1 MNRPRVE
8 CNANRNPSYSAPVT
22 PNTVN
27 TDESKIQRRK
37 ADPILTEKHT
47 EKLRVIPLGGL
58 GEIGKN
64 MLALELGDDIIVI
77 DCGVQ
82 FPEEGMLGVDLII
95 PDVSYLVERADRV
108 RGILITHGHE
118 DHIGALPFV
127 LPQLPSAPVY
137 APRLAHGLISAKLK
151 ERRATRGFECTPID
165 PGIPY
170 QFGQNFAARWF
181 RVCHSIPDA
190 MGIAVST
197 PLGTVIHTGD
207 FKIDHTPVDGRTF
220 DLNALAN
227 YGAEGVLLLLS
238 DSTYAEVPGYT
249 PSEQVVGEALDR
261 AIGEAPGRV
270 MVATFASLVARVQ
283 QVVDAA
289 ERHGRKVSIVGRSMV
304 DTVNVATEL
313 GYLRLPPGILLP
325 LSATRSLPPE
335 QVVLLTTGSQGEP
348 TSALVRIAKEEHRD
362 VRIMPG
368 DTVVISATPIPGN
381 ELPVSRTIDNLLRQ
395 RARVIYDR
403 IATVHVHG
411 HASQEELKLV
421 LNLVKPSYFVPVHG
435 EYRHLNAHA
444 QLAWDLGVAKDGI
457 FVLEDGDVLEL
468 SAGGAAVGERINA
481 GPIYLDGIS
490 RRDMQSPVLN
500 QRRSLSRDGVVVVA
514 LNVEQG
520 TLLPAGEPLTVA
532 SGFMEEGETTPL
544 FEELGAHIISEL
556 SANGGPPATYDELRA
571 KVRETARKFIANA
584 TRRSPMIIPVVT
596 EV

>member
-1 MNRPRVE
+1 MTTQSTGN
-8 CNANRNPSYSAPVT
+8 
-22 PNTVN
+22 
-27 TDESKIQRRK
+27 
-37 ADPILTEKHT
+37 
-47 EKLRVIPLGGL
+47 LRVIPLGGL

-64 MLALELGDDIIVI
+64 MMALEYGDDIIII

-82 FPEEGMLGVDLII
+82 FPEEGMPGVDLII
-95 PDVSYLVERADRV
+95 PDVSYLVERADRI

-118 DHIGALPFV
+118 DHIGALPLI
-127 LPQLPSAPVY
+127 LPQIPTEVF

-151 ERRATRGFECTPID
+151 ERRATREFTSTPID

-170 QFGQNFAARWF
+170 QFGEHFAARWF

-190 MGIAVST
+190 MGIALST

-207 FKIDHTPVDGRTF
+207 FKIDHTPVDGKTI
-220 DLNALAN
+220 DLTALAG

-249 PSEQVVGEALDR
+249 PSERVVGEALDR

-270 MVATFASLVARVQ
+270 LVATFASLVSRVQ

-304 DTVNVATEL
+304 ETVKVASEL
-313 GYLRLPPGILLP
+313 EYLRLPPGILLP
-325 LSATRSLPPE
+325 MNATRNLPPE
-335 QVVLLTTGSQGEP
+335 QVVLMTTGSQGEP
-348 TSALVRIAKEEHRD
+348 TSALVRIANEDHRD
-362 VRIMPG
+362 VSIMAG

-395 RARVIYDR
+395 GARVLYDR

-421 LNLVKPSYFVPVHG
+421 LNLVKPRYFVPVHG

-444 QLAWDLGVAKDGI
+444 QLAWDLGVGRDGI

-468 SAGGAAVGERINA
+468 SNDGASTGERIKA
-481 GPIYLDGIS
+481 GPIYVDGIS
-490 RRDMQSPVLN
+490 RRDSKSNVLT
-500 QRRSLSRDGVVVVA
+500 QRRSLSKDGVVVVV
-514 LNVEQG
+514 LTVDQHS
-520 TLLPAGEPLTVA
+520 LVPAGEPLTVA
-532 SGFMEEGETTPL
+532 SGFMDDGETGVL
-544 FEELGAHIISEL
+544 FEEMGIHIVSEL
-556 SANGGPPATYDELRA
+556 WSNGGPPSSPDDIKT
-571 KVRETARKFIANA
+571 KVRETARNFIANA

>member
-1 MNRPRVE
+1 M
-8 CNANRNPSYSAPVT
+8 CAQIA
-22 PNTVN
+22 
-27 TDESKIQRRK
+27 
-37 ADPILTEKHT
+37 

-64 MLALELGDDIIVI
+64 MLALEYADDIIII

-95 PDVSYLVERADRV
+95 PDVSYLVERADRI

-118 DHIGALPFV
+118 DHIGALPYV
-127 LPQLPSAPVY
+127 LPQISCQVF

-151 ERRATRGFECTPID
+151 ERRATREFTSTPID

-170 QFGQNFAARWF
+170 QFGQHFAARWF

-190 MGIAVST
+190 MGIAIST

-220 DLNALAN
+220 DLTTLAS
-227 YGAEGVLLLLS
+227 YGDAGVLLLLS

-249 PSEQVVGEALDR
+249 PSERVVGEALDR
-261 AIGEAPGRV
+261 AIAEAPGRV
-270 MVATFASLVARVQ
+270 MVATFASLVSRVQ

-304 DTVNVATEL
+304 ETVNVASEL
-313 GYLRLPPGILLP
+313 GYLRLPPGILVP
-325 LSATRSLPPE
+325 LKSTRNLPPE
-335 QVVLLTTGSQGEP
+335 QVVLMTTGSQGEP
-348 TSALVRIAKEEHRD
+348 TSALVRIANQDHRD
-362 VRIMPG
+362 VSIMSG

-395 RARVIYDR
+395 GARVLYDR

-421 LNLVKPSYFVPVHG
+421 LNLVKPRYFVPVHG
-435 EYRHLNAHA
+435 EYRHLRTHA
-444 QLAWDLGVAKDGI
+444 QLAWDLGVARDGI
-457 FVLEDGDVLEL
+457 YVLEDGDVLEL
-468 SAGGAAVGERINA
+468 SPEGTTTGERVKA
-481 GPIYLDGIS
+481 GPIFVDGIS
-490 RRDMQSPVLN
+490 RRDVRSEVLT
-500 QRRSLSRDGVVVVA
+500 QRRSLSRDGVVVV
-514 LNVEQG
+514 VVPVDRESRV
-520 TLLPAGEPLTVA
+520 PAGDPLTVT
-532 SGFMEEGETTPL
+532 SGFMEEGETDSL
-544 FEELGAHIISEL
+544 FEELGAHLISEL
-556 SANGGPPATYDELRA
+556 ASNGGPPPTEEEIKS
-571 KVRETARKFIANA
+571 KVRETARSFIANV

>member
-1 MNRPRVE
+1 M
-8 CNANRNPSYSAPVT
+8 A
-22 PNTVN
+22 
-27 TDESKIQRRK
+27 
-37 ADPILTEKHT
+37 

-64 MLALELGDDIIVI
+64 MMALEYGDDIIIV

-127 LPQLPSAPVY
+127 LPQLPTEVF
-137 APRLAHGLISAKLK
+137 APRLAHGMISAKLK
-151 ERRATRGFECTPID
+151 ERRATRGFTSTPID
-165 PGIPY
+165 PGVPY
-170 QFGQNFAARWF
+170 QFGQHFAARWF

-190 MGIAVST
+190 MGIAINT
-197 PLGTVIHTGD
+197 PLGMVIHTGD
-207 FKIDHTPVDGRTF
+207 FKIDHTPVDGRTI
-220 DLNALAN
+220 DLTALAK
-227 YGAEGVLLLLS
+227 YGDDGVLLLLS

-270 MVATFASLVARVQ
+270 MVATFASLVSRVQ

-304 DTVNVATEL
+304 DTVNVASDL

-325 LSATRSLPPE
+325 MHATRNLPPE

-348 TSALVRIAKEEHRD
+348 TSALVRIANEGHRD
-362 VRIMPG
+362 VKIMPG

-395 RARVIYDR
+395 GARVLYDR

-421 LNLVKPSYFVPVHG
+421 LSLVKPRYFVPVHG

-444 QLAWDLGVAKDGI
+444 QIAWDMGVGKDGI

-468 SAGGAAVGERINA
+468 SREGAETVERINT

-490 RRDMQSPVLN
+490 RRDTQSPVLS
-500 QRRSLSRDGVVVVA
+500 QRRSLSKDGVVVVVVTISQDSRA
-514 LNVEQG
+514 PTAQ
-520 TLLPAGEPLTVA
+520 PLTVA
-532 SGFMEEGETTPL
+532 SGFMEEGETGQL
-544 FEELGAHIISEL
+544 FQELGEHLVTEL
-556 SANGGPPATYDELRA
+556 SANGGLPPGNDELKR
-571 KVRETARKFIANA
+571 KVRETARSFIANA

>member
-1 MNRPRVE
+1 M
-8 CNANRNPSYSAPVT
+8 A
-22 PNTVN
+22 
-27 TDESKIQRRK
+27 
-37 ADPILTEKHT
+37 

-64 MLALELGDDIIVI
+64 MLALEYGDDIVVV

-118 DHIGALPFV
+118 DHIGALPYV
-127 LPQLPSAPVY
+127 LPQLSAPVF
-137 APRLAHGLISAKLK
+137 APLLAHGLISAKLK
-151 ERRATRGFECTPID
+151 ERPATREFTVTAID
-165 PGIPY
+165 PGVPY

-190 MGIAVST
+190 MGIAIST

-207 FKIDHTPVDGRTF
+207 FKIDHTPVDGRTI
-220 DLNALAN
+220 DLTALAN
-227 YGAEGVLLLLS
+227 YGSEGVLLLLS

-261 AIGEAPGRV
+261 AIREAPGRV
-270 MVATFASLVARVQ
+270 MVATFASLVSRVQ

-304 DTVNVATEL
+304 DTANVASDL
-313 GYLRLPPGILLP
+313 GYLRLPPGILVP
-325 LSATRSLPPE
+325 LHVSRNLPPE
-335 QVVLLTTGSQGEP
+335 QVVLMTTGSQGEP
-348 TSALVRIAKEEHRD
+348 TSALVRIANAAHRD
-362 VRIMPG
+362 VKIMAG

-381 ELPVSRTIDNLLRQ
+381 ELHVSRTIDNLLRQ
-395 RARVIYDR
+395 GARVLYDR
-403 IATVHVHG
+403 NATVHVHG

-421 LNLVKPSYFVPVHG
+421 LSLVKPRHFVPVHG

-444 QLAWDLGVAKDGI
+444 QLAWDMGVGEEGI

-468 SAGGAAVGERINA
+468 DATGGAMGERIKA
-481 GPIYLDGIS
+481 GPIYVDGIS
-490 RRDMQSPVLN
+490 RRDVQSPVLS
-500 QRRSLSRDGVVVVA
+500 QRRSLSRDGVVVIV
-514 LNVEQG
+514 LTIGQDSR
-520 TLLPAGEPLTVA
+520 LPTVQPLTVA
-532 SGFMEEGETTPL
+532 SGFMEEGESNQL
-544 FEELGAHIISEL
+544 FEELAEHLVAEIS
-556 SANGGPPATYDELRA
+556 SNGGPPSSNEELKR
-571 KVRETARKFIANA
+571 KVRETARSFIANA

>member
-1 MNRPRVE
+1 M
-8 CNANRNPSYSAPVT
+8 A
-22 PNTVN
+22 
-27 TDESKIQRRK
+27 
-37 ADPILTEKHT
+37 
-47 EKLRVIPLGGL
+47 EKLRIIPLGGL

-64 MLALELGDDIIVI
+64 MMALEYGDDIIIV

-127 LPQLPSAPVY
+127 LPQLPTEVF
-137 APRLAHGLISAKLK
+137 APRLAHGMISAKLK
-151 ERRATRGFECTPID
+151 ERRASRGFTSTPID
-165 PGIPY
+165 PGVPY
-170 QFGQNFAARWF
+170 QFGQHFAARWF

-190 MGIAVST
+190 MGIAINT
-197 PLGTVIHTGD
+197 PLGMVIHTGD
-207 FKIDHTPVDGRTF
+207 FKIDHTPVDGRTI
-220 DLNALAN
+220 DLTALAR
-227 YGAEGVLLLLS
+227 YGDDGVLLLLS

-270 MVATFASLVARVQ
+270 MVATFASLVSRVQ

-304 DTVNVATEL
+304 DTVNVASDL

-325 LSATRSLPPE
+325 MHATRNLPPE

-348 TSALVRIAKEEHRD
+348 TSALVRIANEGHRD
-362 VRIMPG
+362 VKIMPG

-395 RARVIYDR
+395 GARVLYDR

-421 LNLVKPSYFVPVHG
+421 LSLVKPRYFVPVHG

-444 QLAWDLGVAKDGI
+444 QIAWDMGVGKDGI

-468 SAGGAAVGERINA
+468 EPGGRRNRRAHQHWAHLPRWHLPPGHAKSGAVPAAQ
-481 GPIYLDGIS
+481 PL
-490 RRDMQSPVLN
+490 
-500 QRRSLSRDGVVVVA
+500 QRRRG
-514 LNVEQG
+514 
-520 TLLPAGEPLTVA
+520 
-532 SGFMEEGETTPL
+532 
-544 FEELGAHIISEL
+544 
-556 SANGGPPATYDELRA
+556 
-571 KVRETARKFIANA
+571 
-584 TRRSPMIIPVVT
+584 RRSGDHLAGQPRAHGPAPDRSQRVHGRGGNRAT
-596 EV
+596 LPGTGGTPGDGAFRQRRPAAQQRRAEAQSARNCPQLHS

>member
-1 MNRPRVE
+1 M
-8 CNANRNPSYSAPVT
+8 S
-22 PNTVN
+22 
-27 TDESKIQRRK
+27 
-37 ADPILTEKHT
+37 

-64 MLALELGDDIIVI
+64 MMALEYADDIIIV

-127 LPQLPSAPVY
+127 LPQLPTDVF
-137 APRLAHGLISAKLK
+137 APRLAHGMISAKLK
-151 ERRATRGFECTPID
+151 ERRASRGFTSTPID
-165 PGIPY
+165 PGVPY
-170 QFGQNFAARWF
+170 QFGQHFAARWF

-190 MGIAVST
+190 MGIAIST

-207 FKIDHTPVDGRTF
+207 FKIDHTPVDGRTI
-220 DLNALAN
+220 DLTALAK
-227 YGAEGVLLLLS
+227 YGDEGVLLLLS

-270 MVATFASLVARVQ
+270 MVATFASLVSRVQ

-304 DTVNVATEL
+304 DNVNVASDL

-325 LSATRSLPPE
+325 MHATRNLPPE

-348 TSALVRIAKEEHRD
+348 TSALVRIANEGHRD
-362 VRIMPG
+362 VKIMPG

-395 RARVIYDR
+395 GARVLYDR

-421 LNLVKPSYFVPVHG
+421 LSLVKPRYFVPVHG

-444 QLAWDLGVAKDGI
+444 QIAWDMGVGKDGI

-468 SAGGAAVGERINA
+468 SRESAETVERINT

-490 RRDMQSPVLN
+490 RRDTQSPVLS
-500 QRRSLSRDGVVVVA
+500 QRRSLSKDGVVVVVVTIA
-514 LNVEQG
+514 QDSRAP
-520 TLLPAGEPLTVA
+520 TAQPLTVA
-532 SGFMEEGETTPL
+532 SGFMEEGETGATLPGTGRTPGD
-544 FEELGAHIISEL
+544 GAFRQRRPAPRQRRAEAQ
-556 SANGGPPATYDELRA
+556 SARNCPQLH
-571 KVRETARKFIANA
+571 
-584 TRRSPMIIPVVT
+584 S
-596 EV
+596 

>member
-1 MNRPRVE
+1 M
-8 CNANRNPSYSAPVT
+8 CAQQA
-22 PNTVN
+22 
-27 TDESKIQRRK
+27 
-37 ADPILTEKHT
+37 

-64 MLALELGDDIIVI
+64 MLALEYADDIIII

-95 PDVSYLVERADRV
+95 PDVSYLVERADRI
-108 RGILITHGHE
+108 RGILVTHGHE
-118 DHIGALPFV
+118 DHIGALPFI
-127 LPQLPSAPVY
+127 LPQIPTDVF

-151 ERRATRGFECTPID
+151 ERRATREFTSTPID
-165 PGIPY
+165 PGLPY
-170 QFGQNFAARWF
+170 QFGQHFAARWF

-190 MGIAVST
+190 MGIAIST

-220 DLNALAN
+220 DLTALAG
-227 YGAEGVLLLLS
+227 YGADGVLLLLS

-249 PSEQVVGEALDR
+249 PSERVVGEALDR
-261 AIGEAPGRV
+261 AIKEAPGRV
-270 MVATFASLVARVQ
+270 MVATFASLVSRVQ

-304 DTVNVATEL
+304 ETVNVASEL
-313 GYLRLPPGILLP
+313 GYLRLPPDILLP
-325 LSATRSLPPE
+325 LNATRNLPPE
-335 QVVLLTTGSQGEP
+335 QVVLMTTGSQGEP
-348 TSALVRIAKEEHRD
+348 TSALVRIANEEHRD
-362 VRIMPG
+362 VKIMAG

-395 RARVIYDR
+395 GARVLYDR

-421 LNLVKPSYFVPVHG
+421 LNLVKPRYFVPVHG
-435 EYRHLNAHA
+435 EYRHLDAHA
-444 QLAWDLGVAKDGI
+444 QIAWDLGVAQDGI

-468 SAGGAAVGERINA
+468 STEGAATADRIKA
-481 GPIYLDGIS
+481 GPIFVDGIS
-490 RRDMQSPVLN
+490 RRDTRSKVLT
-500 QRRSLSRDGVVVVA
+500 QRRSLSKDGVVVVV
-514 LNVEQG
+514 LTVNRE
-520 TLLPAGEPLTVA
+520 TLVPAGEPLTVA
-532 SGFMEEGETTPL
+532 SGFMEEGETGVL
-544 FEELGAHIISEL
+544 FEELGVHLVSQL
-556 SANGGPPATYDELRA
+556 SSNGGPPATQDELKA
-571 KVRETARKFIANA
+571 KVRETARSFIANA

>member
-1 MNRPRVE
+1 M
-8 CNANRNPSYSAPVT
+8 STQS
-22 PNTVN
+22 
-27 TDESKIQRRK
+27 
-37 ADPILTEKHT
+37 T
-47 EKLRVIPLGGL
+47 EKLRAIPLGGL

-64 MLALELGDDIIVI
+64 MLALEYGDDIIII

-95 PDVSYLVERADRV
+95 PDVSYLVERADRI

-118 DHIGALPFV
+118 DHIGALPFI
-127 LPQLPSAPVY
+127 LPQIPTEVF

-151 ERRATRGFECTPID
+151 ERRATREFTSTPID

-170 QFGQNFAARWF
+170 QFGQHFAARWF

-207 FKIDHTPVDGRTF
+207 FKIDHTPVDGRTI
-220 DLNALAN
+220 DLTALAG
-227 YGAEGVLLLLS
+227 YGAEGVLLLFS

-261 AIGEAPGRV
+261 AIREAPGRV
-270 MVATFASLVARVQ
+270 MVATFASLVSRVQ

-304 DTVNVATEL
+304 ETVNVASEL
-313 GYLRLPPGILLP
+313 GYLRLPAGILVP
-325 LSATRSLPPE
+325 LNATRNLPPE
-335 QVVLLTTGSQGEP
+335 QVVLMTTGSQGEP
-348 TSALVRIAKEEHRD
+348 TSALVRIANEDHRD
-362 VRIMPG
+362 VSIREG

-395 RARVIYDR
+395 GARVLYDR
-403 IATVHVHG
+403 NATVHVHG

-421 LNLVKPSYFVPVHG
+421 LNLVKPRYFVPVHG

-444 QLAWDLGVAKDGI
+444 QLAWDLGVAQDGI

-468 SAGGAAVGERINA
+468 GAEGASTADRIKA
-481 GPIYLDGIS
+481 GPIFVDGVS
-490 RRDMQSPVLN
+490 RRDNKSQVLT
-500 QRRSLSRDGVVVVA
+500 QRRSLSRDGVVVVVVA
-514 LNVEQG
+514 VDRDSR
-520 TLLPAGEPLTVA
+520 LLSGEPLTVA
-532 SGFMEEGETTPL
+532 SGFMDEGETGAL
-544 FEELGAHIISEL
+544 FKDLGVHLISEL
-556 SANGGPPATYDELRA
+556 YSNGGPPPSEDEIKS
-571 KVRETARKFIANA
+571 KVRETARGFIANV